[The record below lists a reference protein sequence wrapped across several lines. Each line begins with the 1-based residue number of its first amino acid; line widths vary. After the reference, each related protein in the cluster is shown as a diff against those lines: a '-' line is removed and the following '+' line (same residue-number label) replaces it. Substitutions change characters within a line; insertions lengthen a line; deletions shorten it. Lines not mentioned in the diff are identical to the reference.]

1 MEVSFETIIN
11 TIFYIGCIQGI
22 ILTIFLFNV
31 KTNIISNRLLG
42 ILTFLWAVILLVF
55 ALQSYGLYRHFPHL
69 LKLFF
74 PLLFAW
80 FPLLYLS
87 VKYLITS
94 HYKFEKIDFLHFL
107 PMLII
112 ILLNFGF
119 YFKSASEKLDIVN
132 SPEGYYY
139 IVDTIGEEILSIQG
153 IVYSI
158 FTLIILSN
166 YMQKV
171 VDFHSNINLTILKG
185 IKAGIILSLIA
196 WIIGI
201 VGTIIERAQID
212 IGIDLFLFVYLFFVA
227 IIYIISIIAIRS
239 PEVYK
244 LKGEDLSDLL
254 MPSKLEKSA
263 NDPIVQKNVNK
274 DIKKDGLGFKEEA
287 FETELNNR
295 LLEFMEKSKP
305 YLNPDFS
312 LQALSDD
319 LSVSRHQLSA
329 TINSKQKMNF
339 YEFIN
344 AYRVNEV
351 IALMKD
357 SSNKSK
363 NNYDLAFD
371 AGFNS
376 KATFYRIFKQLTMQT
391 PSDYRSSI
399 GNG

>member
-1 MEVSFETIIN
+1 MELSFETIIN

-69 LKLFF
+69 LKIFF

-80 FPLLYLS
+80 FPLFYLS

-94 HYKFEKIDFLHFL
+94 HYKFVKVDLLHFI
-107 PMLII
+107 PMSII

-119 YFKSASEKLDIVN
+119 YFKSGSEKLDIVN
-132 SPEGYYY
+132 SSEGYYF
-139 IVDTIGEEILSIQG
+139 IVDTIGEEMLSIQG

-171 VDFHSNINLTILKG
+171 VEFHSNISLTILKG

-196 WIIGI
+196 WVIGI
-201 VGTIIERAQID
+201 LGTIIERAQID

-263 NDPIVQKNVNK
+263 NDLIVQKNINQ

-287 FETELNNR
+287 FETELNDR

-357 SSNKSK
+357 SNNKNK

-376 KATFYRIFKQLTMQT
+376 KATFYRIFKQLTLQT
-391 PSDYRSSI
+391 PSDYRSSF